1 MRKLFA
7 NPLPILSTNIFIA
20 MRSEW
25 LETHRN
31 AVIVIVSLKRS
42 QTVMPKKPA
51 NTQPLGTVITI
62 TNQKGGVGKT
72 TISFNLAHFLN
83 ELGYKVLVVDLD
95 PQGNFTSCFFD
106 EDQTGS
112 LSTASLFHEGSLVE
126 EPVTTAD
133 GIDVVFTAPGDVS
146 LTDVEMNGLG
156 GIEHFYNHMSGI
168 REKYDFVVID
178 TPPSYGVKMIAACV
192 AADYIFAPIDLAAF
206 AVSGVLALD
215 KNLHAISQQVG
226 QDIHLSGMICNRYV
240 NGNASDIDAL
250 NQIRGQAGDLV
261 LKTVLANT
269 KQIDK
274 ALIARQPTWRLKRTG
289 AERVAAKM
297 VVDVMKEM
305 CTRIGI
311 AKKTINKF
319 GMN

>member
-1 MRKLFA
+1 MS
-7 NPLPILSTNIFIA
+7 N
-20 MRSEW
+20 
-25 LETHRN
+25 
-31 AVIVIVSLKRS
+31 
-42 QTVMPKKPA
+42 KPS
-51 NTQPLGTVITI
+51 NMKPMGTVITI

-83 ELGYKVLVVDLD
+83 DMGFKVLVVDLD

-106 EDQTGS
+106 EVQTGS
-112 LSTASLFHEGSLVE
+112 LSAATLFSGSPFNE
-126 EPVTTAD
+126 RPVTTAD
-133 GIDVVFTAPGDVS
+133 GIDVVFTEPGDVS

-156 GIEHFYNHMSGI
+156 GIENFYNHVADI
-168 REKYDFVVID
+168 REAYDFVVID

-192 AADYIFAPIDLAAF
+192 VADYIFAPIDLAAF

-250 NQIRGQAGDLV
+250 NEIRGQAGDLI
-261 LKTVLANT
+261 LKSVLANT

-274 ALIARQPTWRLKRTG
+274 ALIARVPAWRLRKTG
-289 AERVAAKM
+289 AERTAAKM

-305 CTRIGI
+305 CGRIGI